1 MNDWQLIGITLLFS
15 AFFSGMEIAFVSANR
30 LRVELDIKSGST
42 GSRMMNLFF
51 QNPSRFIGALL
62 LGNNIALVVYGIA
75 MAKVLEPLIAGIFP
89 SLAESGLWLILI
101 QTLLSTFLILVV
113 AEFLPKVI
121 FRINPNGI
129 LNTFAFP
136 VGIMYF
142 LLYPLIIIYIGLGEW
157 VLKKLFRVAVEH
169 DSYKFSSIDLDEYIK
184 DYSPGEETQD
194 ELNHDI
200 QILQNAME
208 FRHIKL
214 RECMIP
220 RTEIEAISIDE
231 NIDRLLEKF
240 SETKHSKILVYQE
253 SIDNI
258 VGYVHSYDM
267 FKRPHA
273 IAEVL
278 RKIDVFP
285 ETFTAS
291 RLLSRFTQSRQGIA
305 VVVDEFGG
313 TSGIVSMEDVME
325 EIFGE
330 IEDEY
335 DEEETIEQQLEPN
348 DYLFSARLEIDYLNM
363 AYNLEIPESEDY
375 ETIAGFILHQHES
388 IPSLGEEIT
397 IPPYKFTVM
406 KATGNR
412 LIEVRLTL
420 LR

>member
-42 GSRMMNLFF
+42 GSGMMNIFF

-129 LNTFAFP
+129 MNTFAFP

-267 FKRPHA
+267 FKRPHS
-273 IAEVL
+273 ISEVL

-285 ETFTAS
+285 ETFAAS

-335 DEEETIEQQLEPN
+335 DEEETIEQQLGLN

-375 ETIAGFILHQHES
+375 ETLAGFILHQHES
-388 IPSLGEEIT
+388 IPSLGEEIM
-397 IPPYKFTVM
+397 IAPYKFTVM

>member
-375 ETIAGFILHQHES
+375 ETLAGFILHQHES

>member
-1 MNDWQLIGITLLFS
+1 MNAWQLIGITLLFS

-375 ETIAGFILHQHES
+375 ETLAGFILHQHES

>member
-42 GSRMMNLFF
+42 GSGMMNIFF

-267 FKRPHA
+267 FKRPHS
-273 IAEVL
+273 ISEVL

-285 ETFTAS
+285 ETFAAS

-335 DEEETIEQQLEPN
+335 DEEETIEQQLGLN

-375 ETIAGFILHQHES
+375 ETLAGFILHQHES
-388 IPSLGEEIT
+388 IPSLGEEIM
-397 IPPYKFTVM
+397 IAPYKFTVM

>member
-42 GSRMMNLFF
+42 GSGMMNIFF

-129 LNTFAFP
+129 MNTFAFP

-240 SETKHSKILVYQE
+240 SETKHSKILVYHE

-267 FKRPHA
+267 FKRPHS
-273 IAEVL
+273 ISEVL

-285 ETFTAS
+285 ETFAAS

-335 DEEETIEQQLEPN
+335 DEEETIEQQLGLN

-375 ETIAGFILHQHES
+375 ETLAGFILHQHES
-388 IPSLGEEIT
+388 IPSLGEEIM
-397 IPPYKFTVM
+397 IAPYKFTVM

>member
-1 MNDWQLIGITLLFS
+1 
-15 AFFSGMEIAFVSANR
+15 
-30 LRVELDIKSGST
+30 
-42 GSRMMNLFF
+42 
-51 QNPSRFIGALL
+51 
-62 LGNNIALVVYGIA
+62 
-75 MAKVLEPLIAGIFP
+75 
-89 SLAESGLWLILI
+89 
-101 QTLLSTFLILVV
+101 
-113 AEFLPKVI
+113 
-121 FRINPNGI
+121 
-129 LNTFAFP
+129 
-136 VGIMYF
+136 MYF

-375 ETIAGFILHQHES
+375 ETLAGFILHQHES

>member
-375 ETIAGFILHQHES
+375 ETLAGFILHQHES

-412 LIEVRLTL
+412 LIEVRLRL